1 MHMHIVP
8 RWNGDANFM
17 PIVGKVTVMPEPLSV
32 TYAKIRAELVVE
44 HDPSWPPGALV
55 FSADRSSV
63 FLLDDD
69 GGSIP
74 SSFSDEDRSISAIM
88 AEEIAEYGIEATI
101 VGFAGDEMIVWQA
114 TPESDPI
121 EGSWVPIDKLPAV
134 IAPFVAE
141 AIERFERV

>member
-1 MHMHIVP
+1 M
-8 RWNGDANFM
+8 M
-17 PIVGKVTVMPEPLSV
+17 PIVGKVTVMPEPLAV

-69 GGSIP
+69 GGSVP

-88 AEEIAEYGIEATI
+88 AEELAEYGIEASI
-101 VGFAGDEMIVWQA
+101 AGFAGDEMIVWVA
-114 TPESDPI
+114 TPDSDPI
-121 EGSWVPIDKLPAV
+121 EGSWVPIDELPAV
-134 IAPFVAE
+134 IAPFASE
-141 AIERFERV
+141 ALDRLGRVNSQP